1 MHGDATAELM
11 GQPPVG
17 LPDHAG
23 YPVGLRIVDA
33 HLAASGLTAAE
44 STTVPVKAILANA
57 GLPAAR

>member
-1 MHGDATAELM
+1 M

-33 HLAASGLTAAE
+33 HLAVSGLTAAE
-44 STTVPVKAILANA
+44 STALPAEVVLANA